1 MYNLQSLIDHIA
13 SETGYSV
20 NWLKESE
27 QNLPNTTDEITVY
40 IGYHSLEADGIL
52 GDGSTPDPY
61 VQFSEDLIQ
70 FCLVQFNCK
79 VSDLHSVW
87 RNIYNAC
94 AKWIPLPAEA
104 DYTAFTHS
112 GGGVKGIQAG
122 RIWWVDRW
130 RISFPRANP
139 LV

>member
-1 MYNLQSLIDHIA
+1 MYNLQGLIDHIKT
-13 SETGYSV
+13 ETTYSV
-20 NWLKESE
+20 NWIRESE
-27 QNLPNTTDEITVY
+27 QNLPNISDDVSILV
-40 IGYHSLEADGIL
+40 GYHSLEADGVL

-70 FCLVQFNCK
+70 FVIVQINCK

-87 RNIYNAC
+87 LEVYNAC
-94 AKWIPLPAEA
+94 AKWTPLTAEK

-112 GGGVKGIQAG
+112 GGGVKGIQSG